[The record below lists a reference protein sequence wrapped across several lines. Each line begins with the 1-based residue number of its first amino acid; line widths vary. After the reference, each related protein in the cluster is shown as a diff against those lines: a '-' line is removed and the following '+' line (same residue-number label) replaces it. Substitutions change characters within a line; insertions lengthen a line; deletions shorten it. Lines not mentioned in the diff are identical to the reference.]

1 MYFPKDTI
9 ICRAWRIAWIIEALI
24 RYSMQSGKQ
33 FQAAHQEDAISRQQ
47 QLGVSV
53 RQAMG
58 CMHGN
63 VVLATN
69 CATEQN

>member
-47 QLGVSV
+47 HLGVS
-53 RQAMG
+53 G
-58 CMHGN
+58 
-63 VVLATN
+63 
-69 CATEQN
+69 